1 MSPRQL
7 FLILLR
13 RSWIIAVM
21 FVATMIGA
29 GVLLYFVPPRYDAQ
43 ATATIDPA
51 SADPVTGQS
60 VGATGLRV
68 QQGNLAALAK
78 SQRVAV
84 EVVKRLNL
92 TGNPTLMAQYRNSY
106 SVGRVDAADWIAS
119 ELLKNL
125 DARFNEGTNVLV
137 VTYKSSSPILAAQV
151 ANTFLAAF
159 TDAAIDAKVS
169 GAQQTAQWFEPQT
182 DKMRAEVD
190 EARIKMSRF
199 QTKEKLAPTGNGD
212 SDVGAL
218 QQITSDLSQ
227 ARAEAVKVQST
238 LTQWALAPEDSS
250 EAQPLDTPLMQ
261 SLKTSLSSTTAEIS
275 RLQATVGAKNPKLL
289 ALFATQK
296 SLRVQIASER
306 RETRQNLETRL
317 KTLQAQIATLDAAR
331 NEQISKVIGIQEQRE
346 ELAMLARDLEVKQD
360 RYVAASKASASAR
373 LQAQLS
379 FSNISVLDKAPTPVS
394 PAFPKPMLVIPAAIA
409 AGLGLGCIFAL
420 IAEALNRRI
429 RVARDLEFAAM
440 APNLGVMLS
449 APVRRLDRRQ
459 HRLAALKAP
468 G

>member
-1 MSPRQL
+1 MSLRQL

-13 RSWIIAVM
+13 RSWIIVVM

-29 GVLLYFVPPRYDAQ
+29 GGLLYFVPSRYDAQ

-60 VGATGLRV
+60 VGITGLRV

-78 SQRVAV
+78 SHRVAV

-92 TGNPTLMAQYRNSY
+92 TSNPTLMAQYRRSD
-106 SVGRVDAADWIAS
+106 SVGRVDAEDWIAS
-119 ELLKNL
+119 ELLRNL
-125 DARFNEGTNVLV
+125 DARFNEGTNILV
-137 VTYKSSSPILAAQV
+137 VTYKSANPILAAQV

-182 DKMRAEVD
+182 DRMRAEVE
-190 EARIKMSRF
+190 EARVKMSAF

-212 SDVGAL
+212 SDIGAL
-218 QQITSDLSQ
+218 QQITNDLSQ
-227 ARAEAVKVQST
+227 AQAEAVKIQST
-238 LTQWALAPEDSS
+238 LTQWALTPQDNS
-250 EAQPLDTPLMQ
+250 EAQPFDTPLIQ
-261 SLKTSLSSTTAEIS
+261 SLKNSLASTTAEIS
-275 RLQATVGAKNPKLL
+275 RLQTSVGANNPKLL

-296 SLRVQIASER
+296 SLRAQIASEQ
-306 RETRQNLETRL
+306 REARQNLEKRL
-317 KTLQAQIATLDAAR
+317 KTLQAQIATLDTAR
-331 NEQISKVIGIQEQRE
+331 NDQISKVTRIQEQRE

-360 RYVAASKASASAR
+360 RYVAATKASASAR

-379 FSNISVLDKAPTPVS
+379 FSNIAILDKAPTPVS

-440 APNLGVMLS
+440 APNLGVMIS
-449 APVRRLDRRQ
+449 APVGRLNQRQ
-459 HRLAALKAP
+459 HRLATLKAP
-468 G
+468 A